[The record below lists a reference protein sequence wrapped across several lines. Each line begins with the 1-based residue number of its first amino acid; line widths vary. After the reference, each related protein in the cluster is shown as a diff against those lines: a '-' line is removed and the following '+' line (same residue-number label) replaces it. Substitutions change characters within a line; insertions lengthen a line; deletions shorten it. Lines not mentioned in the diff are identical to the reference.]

1 MSTVTSIH
9 RYLDEA
15 FAEVPVTP
23 DPLDLKEELRSNLS
37 ARVAELVSGGADDAT
52 AATTA
57 VRELGD
63 IRDLLDGLAADGHP
77 AGVPHPSQRVRL
89 RPIFVLLTVLFSLV
103 LAKSVTWVVLGA
115 FGIVEVW
122 TAVVFAVA
130 AALSVGVIVT
140 LALRQETS
148 QHYPM
153 PTGRALA
160 FGAASLAMTLGVSL
174 AAALVTQQPFWAVV
188 LGVPPT
194 VLSILAFV
202 WLGVTQ
208 TNRTKPWAL
217 ELQRQY
223 VADDPFTQNPAV
235 AARFGIYTV
244 VIWTVAIAVFIVLT
258 MTVGWL
264 WSWLALV
271 GGFAVFF
278 ITLARMMLIARQSR
292 V

>member
-1 MSTVTSIH
+1 MNTVTSIH

-23 DPLDLKEELRSNLS
+23 DSLDLKEELRSNLS

-63 IRDLLDGLAADGHP
+63 IRDLLDGLAADGHS
-77 AGVPHPSQRVRL
+77 AGVPHPSQRVRP
-89 RPIFVLLTVLFSLV
+89 RPVFVLLTVLFSLV

-115 FGIVEVW
+115 FGIVPLW
-122 TAVVFAVA
+122 TAVAFAVA

-160 FGAASLAMTLGVSL
+160 FGAASLGITLGLGL
-174 AAALVTQQPFWAVV
+174 AAALLPTQWVGAIVA
-188 LGVPPT
+188 GVPLT
-194 VLSILAFV
+194 VLAILAFV

-223 VADDPFTQNPAV
+223 VAEDPFTQNPAV

-244 VIWTVAIAVFIVLT
+244 AIWILGIAAFIVLSL
-258 MTVGWL
+258 TVGWA

-271 GGFAVFF
+271 ATFAVFM
-278 ITLARMMLIARQSR
+278 ITLGRMMFVAQKKEK
-292 V
+292 